1 VVTAAARPPARRA
14 RGGSARYLKS
24 HRRLL
29 LRVTVQDLRLRYA
42 GSLLGLGWVALGP
55 LLILGVYSLLYLEVF
70 KVRQNVFHLTSPA
83 YVIYIFC
90 GLVPYL
96 AVAEALGRGVG
107 AVITNKAVL
116 NNTVYPI
123 DLTPVQSALGAQ
135 AVMVVGMPLVIVGA
149 VLTGHSHASIL
160 AVPVVWAL
168 MLVWLVGANWIL
180 AMLNVAFRDLQNLIT
195 VLLMILLLAS
205 PFAYTA
211 AQLAP
216 AVRPIVYV
224 NPFAYFVM
232 AYQHLIMLGHFP
244 PVWQIAVLMLMP
256 IATFVLGSWFFF
268 KAKGVLLDYV

>member
-1 VVTAAARPPARRA
+1 VVAAAAKRPERQA
-14 RGGSARYLKS
+14 RGGSARYIRS

-29 LRVTVQDLRLRYA
+29 LRVTAQDLRLRHA

-83 YVIYIFC
+83 YVIFIFC

-96 AVAEALGRGVG
+96 SVAEALGRGVG
-107 AVITNKAVL
+107 SVITNKAVL

-123 DLTPVQSALGAQ
+123 DLTPVQAALGAQ
-135 AVMVVGMPLVIVGA
+135 AVMVVGMPLVIVGSI
-149 VLTGHSHASIL
+149 LTGHAHATIL

-168 MLVWLVGANWIL
+168 MLVWLVGMNWIL

-195 VLLMILLLAS
+195 VILMILLLAS
-205 PFAYTA
+205 PFAYTT

-216 AVRPIVYV
+216 AVRPIVYL
-224 NPFAYFVM
+224 NPFAYFVV

-244 PVWQIAVLMLMP
+244 PAWQVAVLVVMP
-256 IATFVLGSWFFF
+256 LATFALGSWFFF
-268 KAKGVLLDYV
+268 KAKGALLDYV